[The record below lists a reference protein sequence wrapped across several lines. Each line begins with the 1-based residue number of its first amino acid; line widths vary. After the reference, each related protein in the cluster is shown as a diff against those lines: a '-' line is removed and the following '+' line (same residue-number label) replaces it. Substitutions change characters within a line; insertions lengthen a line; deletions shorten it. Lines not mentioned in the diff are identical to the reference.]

1 MSYSIYIIQSLKDGS
16 YYVGFSTKPQLRLQ
30 RHNEGWTKSTKSKV
44 PWKLVYT
51 ETYQSKTDAIKREK
65 QIKSWK
71 SHKGINRLVFSHVG
85 GRPE

>member
-1 MSYSIYIIQSLKDGS
+1 MYYLYVIQAEVDGS
-16 YYVGFSTKPQLRLQ
+16 YYVGYTRDVKERLR

-51 ETYQSKTDAIKREK
+51 EAYQSKTDAIKREK
-65 QIKSWK
+65 QLKSWK
-71 SHKGINRLVFSHVG
+71 SHKQIDRLVFSQVE